1 MLRLL
6 YTNTECLEDNEIAHY
21 LDFLPFAMHGDIL
34 RYKFADDQKHRLL
47 ARLMLRYCLLETT
60 GSDELM
66 AAWKKD
72 ENHKPFVA
80 GWFPFNISHAGKWVI
95 FAYSDED
102 IGVDIEKQTEVDY
115 QSLIAYFH
123 PDEQAY
129 VRKSEDKQLSFFNI
143 WVKKEAILKAIGTGI
158 VEGWQEFSCID
169 EIVAYKNEKWLFHP
183 LSIDPGYVSYLC
195 TSENIT
201 SIELQEVFASAIA
214 TMGHPA
220 AYALKEA

>member
-6 YTNTECLEDNEIAHY
+6 YTNIECLEDKEIAHY
-21 LDFLPFAMHGDIL
+21 LDFLPYSMHGDIL

-66 AAWKKD
+66 TSWKKND
-72 ENHKPFVA
+72 NHKPYVA
-80 GWFPFNISHAGKWVI
+80 GWYPFNISHAGKWVI
-95 FAYSDED
+95 FAYSNED
-102 IGVDIEKQTEVDY
+102 IGVDIEKQTAVDY

-123 PDEQAY
+123 PEEQAY
-129 VRKSEDKQLSFFNI
+129 VRLSDDKQLSFFNI

-158 VEGWQEFSCID
+158 VEGWQEFSCLD
-169 EIVAYKNEKWLFHP
+169 EIVAYKNEKWLFHS

-201 SIELQEVFASAIA
+201 SFELQEVRASTIA
-214 TMGHPA
+214 TQAHSA